1 MTQVTDYPW
10 DGNVKIQIDK
20 LEEVTFA
27 MHIRI
32 PRWTENATVIVNG
45 KRILENPISGKYL
58 KIERTWKEG
67 DEIVLDFPMPVQLME
82 ANPKV
87 LNFNNKVAI
96 MRGPIV
102 YCLELPKT
110 EGGEEI
116 FNKGVFLAKDI
127 ELVPE
132 YRDDFLGG
140 VTVLK
145 GLALNRTE
153 KENLDKKSTQL
164 TKSKPGWK
172 EHELY
177 RPMKL
182 DSNGTQVKGSVE
194 IELIPYYAWANRG
207 LSYMDVWIP
216 LAR

>member
-1 MTQVTDYPW
+1 
-10 DGNVKIQIDK
+10 
-20 LEEVTFA
+20 
-27 MHIRI
+27 
-32 PRWTENATVIVNG
+32 
-45 KRILENPISGKYL
+45 
-58 KIERTWKEG
+58 
-67 DEIVLDFPMPVQLME
+67 
-82 ANPKV
+82 
-87 LNFNNKVAI
+87 
-96 MRGPIV
+96 
-102 YCLELPKT
+102 LELPKT

-164 TKSKPGWK
+164 TKGKPGWK